1 MTQRLSP
8 PRAVIFDWDNTL
20 VDSWAC
26 IQAAMNATLTAMG
39 QPEWDMEEIK
49 RRVALSLRDSFPV
62 LFGER
67 WTEAR
72 DVFYQ
77 NFAAIHLD
85 YLCPLPGVEAMLRQL
100 SDLGVKMAVVSNK
113 NGGFLRQEA
122 DRLGWNGLFRSLVGA
137 TDAAADKPS
146 AAPVRLVL
154 DAMGVAGTEGVWFV
168 GDAAVDMECAA
179 NAGCVGILMREEKLR
194 QGEFDRYPP
203 RRHILCCGDFADLVS
218 ELLVPIS
225 PI

>member
-1 MTQRLSP
+1 MTEPLSP

-39 QPEWDMEEIK
+39 HAEWDMDEVK
-49 RRVALSLRDSFPV
+49 RRVALSLRDSFPS
-62 LFGER
+62 LFGDR

-72 DVFYQ
+72 DVFYR

-85 YLCPLPGVEAMLRQL
+85 YLCPLPGVDAMLRRL
-100 SDLGVKMAVVSNK
+100 SALGVKMAVVSNK
-113 NGGFLRQEA
+113 NGRFLREEA
-122 DRLGWNGLFRSLVGA
+122 CHLGWDKLFECLIGA
-137 TDAAADKPS
+137 TDAPADKPS

-154 DAMGVAGTEGVWFV
+154 DAIGVTDTDGVWFV

-179 NAGCVGILMREEKLR
+179 NAGCVGILMREESWR
-194 QGEFDRYPP
+194 DGEFDLHPP
-203 RRHILCCGDFADLVS
+203 HRHILCCGDFTDLVS